1 MHFDCRLITGAAL
14 AIIRARLPSPAEAGF
29 AKAGP
34 RLLFMSL
41 SGFHPSSPV
50 VYVPV
55 RISSVLASW
64 RVYAV
69 ARLGARGFV
78 ALAFFLTSFLAA
90 NFAFSLR

>member
-1 MHFDCRLITGAAL
+1 MKVFVRLITFLSLSGL
-14 AIIRARLPSPAEAGF
+14 RLPSF
-29 AKAGP
+29 ACRS
-34 RLLFMSL
+34 RLRE
-41 SGFHPSSPV
+41 GRSSPV

>member
-1 MHFDCRLITGAAL
+1 MKVFVRLITFL
-14 AIIRARLPSPAEAGF
+14 
-29 AKAGP
+29 
-34 RLLFMSL
+34 SL